1 MKDSLKA
8 RGYEVWVPE
17 LPENH
22 TPSRD
27 VYDAYLRASDWNFA
41 DNLVIGHSS
50 GATTA
55 LNLLSSDWFPRVRAA
70 VLVGTFLNESL
81 LEGASWYSPGQF
93 DHLFPQEG
101 FDFSLI
107 RQRAEAFYFF
117 HGSDDPY
124 CSLDD
129 ASRAAVALGA
139 AMTVIPGGKHLSS
152 NVTAIPELLSVLDAS
167 GL

>member
-1 MKDSLKA
+1 MKDSLEV

-27 VYDAYLRASDWNFA
+27 VYDAYLRSSDWNFA

-55 LNLLSSDWFPRVRAA
+55 LNLLSSDWFPHVRS
-70 VLVGTFLNESL
+70 VILVGTFLNESL
-81 LEGASWYSPGQF
+81 LEGVSWYEPGQF
-93 DHLFPQEG
+93 DHLFPKEG
-101 FDFSLI
+101 FNFPLI

-129 ASRAAVALGA
+129 AKQAAIALGGTI
-139 AMTVIPGGKHLSS
+139 TVIPGGKHLSS
-152 NVTAIPELLSVLDAS
+152 NMTAIPQILNVLDAS
-167 GL
+167 SV